1 MWLLR
6 QAQQLNTK
14 CNSKISNY
22 YNYKTWF
29 QGFLFIGS
37 KFIKSYLFPYRKTS
51 NLFLLKILN
60 TIYIY
65 IYVTSFLFR
74 KVSISF
80 WLVPVQC
87 SKKWELWFQIQCVIF
102 QPIFKY
108 VGLSVFSAGIQDA
121 SKGIDPNLIKETFF
135 TQKKIIKEGLRD
147 LILSVLTFQ

>member
-22 YNYKTWF
+22 YNYKTLF

-80 WLVPVQC
+80 WLVPMQC
-87 SKKWELWFQIQCVIF
+87 SKKWELWFQIQCVIS

-108 VGLSVFSAGIQDA
+108 LNIWFQIQCVIPQPIFKYLSVYSAGIQDA

-135 TQKKIIKEGLRD
+135 TQI
-147 LILSVLTFQ
+147 